1 MRRAVASFPKPVQNP
16 VLYCTMSLYICTHYL
31 DVAMCYLDVTRRE
44 LDNNM
49 FYLELQWTCP
59 AHKVRNINTKMESN
73 VRHYMRV
80 MDTTKAVGCVT
91 CPPPSPNSMFL
102 LIPSE

>member
-1 MRRAVASFPKPVQNP
+1 MHCAVASIPKPVQNP
-16 VLYCTMSLYICTHYL
+16 VLYCTMSLYIRTHYWML
-31 DVAMCYLDVTRRE
+31 LCAIWTLLRE